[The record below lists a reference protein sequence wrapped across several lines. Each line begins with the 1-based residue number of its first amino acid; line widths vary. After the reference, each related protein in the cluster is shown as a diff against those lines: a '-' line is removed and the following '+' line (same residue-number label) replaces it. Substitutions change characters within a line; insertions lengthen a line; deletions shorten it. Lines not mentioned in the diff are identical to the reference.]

1 MQAYR
6 LQQLLVT
13 RKSLISQLAAI
24 KAEDMTNRVRQSCLP
39 WMVVA
44 VVLLQ
49 VMSMKDKLLST
60 TSPVVQNPVPQSNT
74 KPLAVVSS
82 SSQLTTKTSTTST
95 PVANTISV
103 TTKPSSQVSDNGGYE
118 LTGTQVYT
126 EGCYYYQQW

>member
-1 MQAYR
+1 MQVYR

-13 RKSLISQLAAI
+13 RKSLIAQLAAI
-24 KAEDMTNRVRQSCLP
+24 KGEDMTNRVRQSCLP

-44 VVLLQ
+44 IVLLQ

-82 SSQLTTKTSTTST
+82 SSQLTTKASTTST
-95 PVANTISV
+95 PVTNTISV
-103 TTKPSSQVSDNGGYE
+103 TTKPSSQVSDSGGHE